1 MQVSDMLNQYNQN
14 TATGAT
20 AVAPRQ
26 GVQQLVAAVREMTV
40 GNVFEGTVNQMKH
53 GQVTLGLVNGQ
64 TIHARVAGNVKLTV
78 GQSMFFQVKANDGN
92 TVEIR
97 PYTNGNLDNPTLL
110 KALDAAGVPAAEH
123 TIEMV
128 NAMME
133 EQMPIDRSSIQTM
146 AKNIAGFEQENMKD
160 LVQMA
165 KLDIPITRENVVQ
178 FFNYKQDQAAITRE
192 FENVLQGLQE
202 VYQDENLGG
211 KQLAAI
217 SNRVWQ
223 VIQGEDIPVTA
234 ESMKEYM
241 ESGWSPAEFSQMV
254 GASYGEESMPS
265 MRETTERSEIP
276 WEQTGEIAWEQTE
289 QTASGEAFP
298 IPEKNVVSIDQSVI
312 GTPGQET
319 PEYPPHTLGAVLSE
333 ADTQKFAEMIEKLDW
348 PRESLEPIVTEEGQ
362 INPKLTVSESVDQLN
377 RIFTQFVG
385 EEHTGELRN
394 ILTSR
399 QYRNM
404 VRDVL
409 EQQWTIKP
417 DEVRKDTV
425 KRLYEN
431 LEHQLKQME
440 QIVKDSGQQNTP
452 LAKAVNQ
459 LQGNLEFMSQ
469 INQSY
474 QFVQIPLQMSGQPAQ
489 SELYVYTNKKNLAD
503 PDGELSAFLHLDME
517 HLGSTD
523 VSVRMKNKQV
533 RTDFYMEDDRS
544 YALVEAH
551 AEELTRRLE
560 KMGYQCGISVE
571 AREHKMDFVEDF
583 LKKDQPAG
591 GVLHR
596 YSFDVRA

>member
-14 TATGAT
+14 TSTGTT
-20 AVAPRQ
+20 AVSPRQ

-64 TIHARVAGNVKLTV
+64 TIHARVAANVKLTV

-110 KALDAAGVPAAEH
+110 KALDAAGIPAAEH

-133 EQMPIDRSSIQTM
+133 EQMPIDRTSIRAM
-146 AKNIAGFEQENMKD
+146 AKNIAGFEQENVKD

-202 VYQDENLGG
+202 VYQDESLGG

-217 SNRVWQ
+217 SDRIWQ
-223 VIQGEDIPVTA
+223 VVQGEENPVTA
-234 ESMKEYM
+234 DTLKEFV
-241 ESGWSPAEFSQMV
+241 ESGWSPAEFSQSI
-254 GASYGEESMPS
+254 GSSYEEIGMDSVQMT
-265 MRETTERSEIP
+265 MERSEIP
-276 WEQTGEIAWEQTE
+276 WEQTGQAS
-289 QTASGEAFP
+289 SGEISN
-298 IPEKNVVSIDQSVI
+298 IPEKNMVSIDQSI
-312 GTPGQET
+312 IEAPEQEQSQ
-319 PEYPPHTLGAVLSE
+319 YAPHSLGAVLSE
-333 ADTQKFAEMIEKLDW
+333 TDSQKFVQMMEKLDL
-348 PRESLEPIVTEEGQ
+348 PRENLEPMLTEEGKLNPKLSVSESLE
-362 INPKLTVSESVDQLN
+362 QLN
-377 RIFTQFVG
+377 RIFTQSSG
-385 EEHTGELRN
+385 EEHTRELRN
-394 ILTSR
+394 LLTSR
-399 QYRNM
+399 QYRNIL
-404 VRDVL
+404 RDAL
-409 EQQWTIKP
+409 EQQWTLKP

-431 LEHQLKQME
+431 LENQLKQLE

-469 INQSY
+469 INQTY
-474 QFVQIPLQMSGQPAQ
+474 QFVQIPLRMVGQPTQ

-551 AEELTRRLE
+551 AKELTSRLE
-560 KMGYQCGISVE
+560 EKGYQCGIRVE
-571 AREHKMDFVEDF
+571 AREHKMNFVEDF

>member
-146 AKNIAGFEQENMKD
+146 AKNIAGFEQENVKD

-165 KLDIPITRENVVQ
+165 KLDIPITRENVVH

-217 SNRVWQ
+217 SDRVWQ
-223 VIQGEDIPVTA
+223 VIQGEEIPMTA

-241 ESGWSPAEFSQMV
+241 ESGWSPAEFSQSV
-254 GASYGEESMPS
+254 GVSYGEESMPA
-265 MRETTERSEIP
+265 MQDATERSEIP
-276 WEQTGEIAWEQTE
+276 TVET
-289 QTASGEAFP
+289 FP
-298 IPEKNVVSIDQSVI
+298 IPEKNMVSIDQSVI
-312 GTPGQET
+312 EAPGQEK

-333 ADTQKFAEMIEKLDW
+333 ADTQKLAEMVEKLDL
-348 PRESLEPIVTEEGQ
+348 PRESLEPIFTEEGE
-362 INPKLTVSESVDQLN
+362 INPKLTVSESMDQLN
-377 RIFTQFVG
+377 RIFTQSGG
-385 EEHTGELRN
+385 EEHTRELRD

-399 QYRNM
+399 QFRN
-404 VRDVL
+404 VLRDAL

-523 VSVRMKNKQV
+523 VSVRMKHKQV

-560 KMGYQCGISVE
+560 EMGYQCGISVE